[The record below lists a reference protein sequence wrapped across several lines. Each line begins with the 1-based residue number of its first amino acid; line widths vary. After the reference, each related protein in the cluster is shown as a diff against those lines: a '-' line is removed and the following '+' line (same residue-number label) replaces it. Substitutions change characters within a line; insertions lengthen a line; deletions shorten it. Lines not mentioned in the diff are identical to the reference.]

1 MRLYLISD
9 EQIQLLYDAH
19 TLLKVGSSF
28 GLAGSRDFER
38 VIQAVKTQE
47 VTVDGAAELLRLKK

>member
-19 TLLKVGSSF
+19 A
-28 GLAGSRDFER
+28 AGSRDFER